1 MEKIDTN
8 INIAQKEFIDI
19 TKNLT
24 KECLYYIQFKGV
36 ILENDFIYFN
46 FKSSQ
51 NSINFKVYGGVN
63 INDIY
68 LTLKGKT
75 NYIYTF
81 FEQIKNNI

>member
-8 INIAQKEFIDI
+8 INIAKTEFINI

-24 KECLYYIQFKGV
+24 KECLYYIQFRGV
-36 ILENDFIYFN
+36 ILKNDNVYFN

-51 NSINFKVYGGVN
+51 NSINFKIYAGVN

-68 LTLKGKT
+68 FTLKGKT
-75 NYIYTF
+75 DYIYTF